1 MGHDSQ
7 AVKTCRC
14 DSMRGPL
21 EGRKKERVLGRE
33 NDKHKH
39 KIR

>member
-7 AVKTCRC
+7 AGKTCRC

-21 EGRKKERVLGRE
+21 EGRKKGGVLGSE
-33 NDKHKH
+33 NDRHKQ
-39 KIR
+39 KV